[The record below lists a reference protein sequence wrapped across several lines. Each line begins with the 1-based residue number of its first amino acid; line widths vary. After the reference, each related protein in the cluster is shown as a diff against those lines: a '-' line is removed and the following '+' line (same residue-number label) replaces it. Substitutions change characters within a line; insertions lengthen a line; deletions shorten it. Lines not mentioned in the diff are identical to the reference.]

1 MSRNGKEEYYL
12 QRKRRSYHFRRA
24 IEDAH
29 RRERAMSWQEAE
41 FIMNG
46 GEDPREKE
54 RRERQRA
61 RGFSVGRRP
70 IQVAQRGAM

>member
-24 IEDAH
+24 VEDAH
-29 RRERAMSWQEAE
+29 RRERSMIWQEAE

-54 RRERQRA
+54 RRERERA
-61 RGFSVGRRP
+61 RGFSVGRGLAP
-70 IQVAQRGAM
+70 ACQRGV

>member
-1 MSRNGKEEYYL
+1 MSRNGKEESYL
-12 QRKRRSYHFRRA
+12 RRKRRSYHFRRA
-24 IEDAH
+24 LEDAN
-29 RRERAMSWQEAE
+29 RRGRAMSWQEAE

-54 RRERQRA
+54 RRERERA

-70 IQVAQRGAM
+70 IQAEQRGA